1 MSVDF
6 LLSSALKIFTLSAQ
20 KNTYPAECGG
30 TRPYRVREAEAG
42 GSVSLRILG
51 QPGLGSEI
59 MSPKQKQNPR
69 NLKDRLINLGLA
81 LQRVRQH
88 FLLKKSGRKVLL
100 GETKVRNLSGL

>member
-1 MSVDF
+1 MSQVINECF
-6 LLSSALKIFTLSAQ
+6 SSLLYSKYSSYPLKKISIQ
-20 KNTYPAECGG
+20 CGG

-59 MSPKQKQNPR
+59 MSPKQKQNLR
-69 NLKDRLINLGLA
+69 NLKDGLINLGLA

-100 GETKVRNLSGL
+100 